1 MKEKPTFPWGTER
14 RYNAYPDYFRKLF
27 GGRVQKVSVDAGL
40 TCPNRDG
47 SKSTGGCTFC
57 NNDAFN
63 PSYCRSALPIKQQ
76 ISEGIRFHRF
86 RYRRAGKYLAYF
98 QTFSN
103 TYAPISHLKQMYE
116 EALSCEG
123 IIGLIISTRPDCVDP
138 TILDYLASL
147 AEKYYVAIEYGIESV
162 RDETLLNVNRGHTFG
177 DALKALELTRQR
189 GLPAGAHFIIGLPG
203 ENDETILQ
211 DISII
216 AGLPLDTIKFHQL
229 QIFENT
235 KLAEDY
241 RMHAYPMYLPP
252 IEEYLELM
260 VQVAER
266 LNPNVVI
273 ERIASEVPPRFL
285 VNPGWGAIRYDE
297 IQRRFE
303 QLLEQKQTWQG
314 RLYQKKSGINKNQR
328 H

>member
-1 MKEKPTFPWGTER
+1 MKGKMTYPWGTER
-14 RYNAYPDYFRKLF
+14 RFHAYPDYFRRLF

-47 SKSTGGCTFC
+47 KKGTGGCIFC

-63 PSYCRSALPIKQQ
+63 PSYCQPSLPIKQQ
-76 ISEGIRFHRF
+76 ITEGIRFHRF

-98 QTFSN
+98 QTYSN
-103 TYAPISHLKQMYE
+103 TYAPLPRLKKLYE

-123 IIGLIISTRPDCVDP
+123 VIGLIISTRPDCVDASV
-138 TILDYLASL
+138 LDYLASL
-147 AEKYYVAIEYGIESV
+147 SEKYYVAIEYGIESV
-162 RDETLLNVNRGHTFG
+162 RDETLQRINRMHTFSE
-177 DALKALELTRQR
+177 AEKALELTRQR
-189 GLPAGAHFIIGLPG
+189 NLPAGAHFIVGLPG
-203 ENDETILQ
+203 ENNETILE
-211 DISII
+211 DIRII
-216 AGLPLDTIKFHQL
+216 EDLPLDTVKFHQL

-241 RMHAYPMYLPP
+241 RKNAYPIYLPSL
-252 IEEYLELM
+252 EEYLNLM
-260 VQVAER
+260 VQLAER
-266 LNPNVVI
+266 LNPYIVI

-303 QLLEQKQTWQG
+303 QLLEEKQTWQG
-314 RLYQKKSGINKNQR
+314 RLYKKM
-328 H
+328 

>member
-1 MKEKPTFPWGTER
+1 MKAVTTYPWGTER
-14 RYNAYPDYFRKLF
+14 RFNAYPDYFRKLF

-47 SKSTGGCTFC
+47 SKGTGGCTFC

-63 PSYCRSALPIKQQ
+63 PSYCRPALPVKQQ

-103 TYAPISHLKQMYE
+103 TYAPLPRLKQLYE

-123 IIGLIISTRPDCVDP
+123 VIGLIISTRPDCVDAGV
-138 TILDYLASL
+138 LDYLASL
-147 AEKYYVAIEYGIESV
+147 AEKYYVAVEYGIESV
-162 RDETLLNVNRGHTFG
+162 RDETLLRVNRRHTFS
-177 DALKALELTRQR
+177 DALKALALTRQR

-203 ENDETILQ
+203 ENNHTILQ

-216 AGLPLDTIKFHQL
+216 ADLPLDTVKFHQL
-229 QIFENT
+229 QVFENT
-235 KLAEDY
+235 KLAEEY
-241 RMHAYPMYLPP
+241 RRHAYSLYLPP
-252 IEEYLELM
+252 LEEYLHLM
-260 VQVAER
+260 VQLAER
-266 LNPNVVI
+266 LNPDIVI

-285 VNPGWGAIRYDE
+285 VNPGWGAVRYDE

-303 QLLEQKQTWQG
+303 RLLEEKQTWQG
-314 RLYQKKSGINKNQR
+314 RLYEKKSVLDQHQNR
-328 H
+328 

>member
-1 MKEKPTFPWGTER
+1 MKGKTTYPWGTER
-14 RYNAYPDYFRKLF
+14 RFHAYPDYFRRLF

-47 SKSTGGCTFC
+47 KKGTGGCIFC

-63 PSYCRSALPIKQQ
+63 PSYCQPSLPIKQQ
-76 ISEGIRFHRF
+76 ITEGIRFHRF

-98 QTFSN
+98 QTYSN
-103 TYAPISHLKQMYE
+103 TYAPLPRLKKLYE

-123 IIGLIISTRPDCVDP
+123 VIGLIISTRPDCVD
-138 TILDYLASL
+138 TSVLDYLASL
-147 AEKYYVAIEYGIESV
+147 SEKYYVAIEYGIESV
-162 RDETLLNVNRGHTFG
+162 RDETLQRINRMHTFSE
-177 DALKALELTRQR
+177 AEKALELTRKR
-189 GLPAGAHFIIGLPG
+189 NLPAGAHFIVGLPG
-203 ENDETILQ
+203 ENNETILE
-211 DISII
+211 DIRII
-216 AGLPLDTIKFHQL
+216 ADLPLDTVKFHQL

-241 RMHAYPMYLPP
+241 RKNAYPIYLPSL
-252 IEEYLELM
+252 EEYLNLM
-260 VQVAER
+260 VQLAER
-266 LNPNVVI
+266 LNPYIVI

-303 QLLEQKQTWQG
+303 QLLEEKQTWQG
-314 RLYQKKSGINKNQR
+314 RLYKKCK
-328 H
+328 

>member
-1 MKEKPTFPWGTER
+1 MKEETMYPWGSGR
-14 RYNAYPDYFRKLF
+14 RFNAYPDYFRRLF
-27 GGRVQKVSVDAGL
+27 GGRVQKVAVDAGL

-63 PSYCRSALPIKQQ
+63 PSYCQPTLPIKQQ
-76 ISEGIRFHRF
+76 IQEGIQFHRF
-86 RYRRAGKYLAYF
+86 RYRRAEKYLAYF

-103 TYAPISHLKQMYE
+103 TYAPLPLLKQLYE

-123 IIGLIISTRPDCVDP
+123 VIGLIISTRPDCVDNEL
-138 TILDYLASL
+138 LDYLSSL

-162 RDETLLNVNRGHTFG
+162 RDETLLRVNRRHTFS
-177 DALKALELTRQR
+177 DAMKALELTQQR

-203 ENDETILQ
+203 ENYDTILQ

-216 AGLPLDTIKFHQL
+216 SNLPMNTIKFHQL

-235 KLAEDY
+235 KLAEDFKE
-241 RMHAYPMYLPP
+241 HAYPFYLPP
-252 IEEYLELM
+252 LDEYLNLM
-260 VQVAER
+260 VQLAER
-266 LNPNVVI
+266 LNPSIVM

-285 VNPGWGAIRYDE
+285 VHQGWGTIRYDE

-314 RLYQKKSGINKNQR
+314 RLYVKRSNDN
-328 H
+328 

>member
-1 MKEKPTFPWGTER
+1 MKGKTTYPWGTER
-14 RYNAYPDYFRKLF
+14 RFHAYPDYFRRLF

-47 SKSTGGCTFC
+47 KKGTGGCIFC

-63 PSYCRSALPIKQQ
+63 PSYCQPSLPIKQQ
-76 ISEGIRFHRF
+76 ITEGIRFHRF

-98 QTFSN
+98 QTYSN
-103 TYAPISHLKQMYE
+103 TYAPLPRLKKLYE

-123 IIGLIISTRPDCVDP
+123 VIGLIISTRPDCIDASV
-138 TILDYLASL
+138 LDYLASL
-147 AEKYYVAIEYGIESV
+147 SVKYYVAIEYGIESV
-162 RDETLLNVNRGHTFG
+162 RDETLQRINRMHTFSE
-177 DALKALELTRQR
+177 AEKALELTRQR
-189 GLPAGAHFIIGLPG
+189 NLPAGAHFIVGLPG
-203 ENDETILQ
+203 ENNETILE
-211 DISII
+211 DIRII
-216 AGLPLDTIKFHQL
+216 ADLPLDTVKFHQL

-241 RMHAYPMYLPP
+241 RKNAYPIYLPSL
-252 IEEYLELM
+252 EEYLNLM
-260 VQVAER
+260 VQLAER
-266 LNPNVVI
+266 LNPYIVI

-303 QLLEQKQTWQG
+303 QLLEEKQTWQG
-314 RLYQKKSGINKNQR
+314 RLYKKCK
-328 H
+328 